1 MSRTY
6 KSSLVSQKHLSAL
19 NRAID
24 EAEGWRGSMIGN
36 PDPEQLD
43 EFDEFIATARKALK
57 SVRKLNNEVRL
68 ERRRPTPYADL
79 DPL

>member
-6 KSSLVSQKHLSAL
+6 KSSAL
-19 NRAID
+19 KRAIE

-36 PDPEQLD
+36 PDPEQLE

-57 SVRKLNNEVRL
+57 AVRKLNNEVRL
-68 ERRRPTPYADL
+68 ERRRPIAYVELNTDNTHHPK
-79 DPL
+79 

>member
-6 KSSLVSQKHLSAL
+6 KSSLVSQKYLSAL
-19 NRAID
+19 KRAIE

-36 PDPEQLD
+36 PDPEPLE

-57 SVRKLNNEVRL
+57 AVRKLNNEVRL
-68 ERRRPTPYADL
+68 ERRRPTPHIE
-79 DPL
+79 